1 MQNKGNDLCKE
12 ELLPEIVSISGM
24 QEVPMD
30 SMASCC
36 IIITMLRI
44 SMLDPYKIVI
54 PVLSRLHTSSFGI
67 T

>member
-1 MQNKGNDLCKE
+1 MQNKGNDLYKE

-36 IIITMLRI
+36 IIITLLWI
-44 SMLDPYKIVI
+44 SMLDPYMIVI